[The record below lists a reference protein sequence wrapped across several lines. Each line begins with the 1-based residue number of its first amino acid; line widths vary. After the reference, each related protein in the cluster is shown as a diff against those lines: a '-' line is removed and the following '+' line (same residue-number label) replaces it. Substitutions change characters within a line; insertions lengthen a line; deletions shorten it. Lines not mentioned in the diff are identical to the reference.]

1 MVRVV
6 RSIVKQLAAEMDLA
20 VAAFTTNSQILGG
33 SASPLIDPTKPSD
46 HQ

>member
-6 RSIVKQLAAEMDLA
+6 RSIVKPLAAGIGVA